1 MDDLLRAIEDSLLHH
16 NRPVQVAFNLYELL
30 SKAGC
35 DDEYI
40 QEVAS
45 ALEDIVS

>member
-1 MDDLLRAIEDSLLHH
+1 MNELLSALEASLLNH
-16 NRPVQVAFNLYELL
+16 NRPVQVAFNLYEIL
-30 SKAGC
+30 SDAGY

-40 QEVAS
+40 QEVAA